1 MSAHLPPLAA
11 VRVFEAVARHLSF
24 TRAGEELGMT
34 QAAVSYQIKLLEE
47 RVGTPLFLR
56 RPRQVELTEAGQ
68 QLAGPVTRAFEMLV
82 EAFGPTLQQ
91 ERNTLFVTSVHGFA
105 ARWLVQRLGRFQLAH
120 PDLAVRLD
128 TSNAVADFARD
139 GVDVALR
146 SGLGEWPGL
155 VTHKLLPNYFAPIL
169 SPKLAETIG
178 GVHTPQDLLKLPI
191 IDPHD
196 PWWGLWLAAAGVEGQ
211 GGDLTSRPDTR
222 LGSQYFDGEVA
233 ISGGGVGLLCPAYFR
248 AELADGRLIQPFD
261 LLYTDVT
268 SIWLAYPHA
277 RRNEHKIRVFREWLL
292 AEAALGF

>member
-11 VRVFEAVARHLSF
+11 VRVFGAVARHLSF

-34 QAAVSYQIKLLEE
+34 QAAVSYQIKVLEE

-56 RPRQVELTEAGQ
+56 RPRQVE
-68 QLAGPVTRAFEMLV
+68 LAGPVTRAFEMLV

-169 SPKLAETIG
+169 SPKLAKTIG

-211 GGDLTSRPDTR
+211 GGDLTSRPNTR

-248 AELADGRLIQPFD
+248 AELAVGRLIQPFD
-261 LLYTDVT
+261 LLYADVT
-268 SIWLAYPHA
+268 SIWLAFPHA